1 MKQLI
6 LILLLFTIIINSCKK
21 ETVTTKPTIEI
32 KKVSPSVVPI
42 NGSMQIILNY
52 TDKESDIDSIFIYR
66 VRANIKTT
74 GVRLNDST
82 KLAVPSHAGNRTGEI
97 YLDFITDGLGRNDYQ
112 KYLISAVF
120 PPVSGTPPKNEADS
134 MLYKII
140 AVDKQKNKSDTAFF
154 YPIVIIR

>member
-1 MKQLI
+1 MKRLI
-6 LILLLFTIIINSCKK
+6 LILVLFTIIINGCKK
-21 ETVTTKPTIEI
+21 ETVTTKPNIEI

-42 NGSMQIILNY
+42 NGSMQIILTY

-66 VRANIKTT
+66 TRTNIKTT

-82 KLAVPSHAGNRTGEI
+82 KLAVPSHSDNKTGEI

-134 MLYKII
+134 MLYKIV
-140 AVDKQKNKSDTAFF
+140 AVDKQKNKSDTVSF